1 MTSTTD
7 RETLVVF
14 DWNGTIMDDVSR
26 ATNAMNHVLSHYD
39 RDDITEDDVR
49 RTFRLPMTDWTTALG
64 LPDEAADLWSVE
76 VSFLDAA
83 ARPEAHAVLL
93 ELRSAGV
100 VVGVASAASE
110 AAVVADARRCG
121 LLDVIDLLAT
131 GVSDKTEY
139 LRSVRRLAD
148 RAVYV
153 GDCEY
158 DVECARAAGFEAVAI
173 AGGYRSVADL
183 ESAMPDVVVTDL
195 GDVAG
200 LVTATIR
207 S

>member
-1 MTSTTD
+1 MTST
-7 RETLVVF
+7 LVIF

-26 ATNAMNHVLSHYD
+26 ATRAMNRVLSQYD
-39 RDDITEDDVR
+39 RDPITEDDVR
-49 RTFRLPMTDWTTALG
+49 RTFRLPMTDWTTTLG

-76 VSFLDAA
+76 VAYLEAA
-83 ARPEAHAVLL
+83 ARPEAQAALL

-110 AAVVADARRCG
+110 AAVVSDARRCG

-139 LRSVRRLAD
+139 LRSVRHLAD

-158 DVECARAAGFEAVAI
+158 DVECAHAAGFEAAAI
-173 AGGYRSVADL
+173 AGGYRAVADL
-183 ESAMPDVVVTDL
+183 ATAMPDVVVTDL
-195 GDVAG
+195 RDVAG
-200 LVTATIR
+200 LVTAGIR